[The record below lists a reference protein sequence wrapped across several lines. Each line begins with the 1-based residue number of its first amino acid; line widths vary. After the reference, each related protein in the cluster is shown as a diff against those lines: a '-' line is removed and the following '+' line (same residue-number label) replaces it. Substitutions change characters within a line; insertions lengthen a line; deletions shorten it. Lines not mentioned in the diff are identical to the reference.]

1 MSHAVRHRR
10 LTGARL
16 LLVLAA
22 FALVAAACGDDD
34 DDVASSPTTTSATAT
49 TAAGAASTTTAAPA
63 SSGGDYGGAGPT
75 TTAAGAAGTTVAVE
89 VSDSSLGQI
98 LTVDGKTVYAF
109 TPDTAGVSTCYDAC
123 ADNWPA
129 LTGEA
134 TAGEGLDA
142 SLFAT
147 APRTDGTTQVT
158 VDGHPLYYF
167 AADAAPGDTNGQGV
181 GDKWYVVGADGA
193 LIKG

>member
-1 MSHAVRHRR
+1 MSYAARHRR
-10 LTGARL
+10 PAGVRL
-16 LLVLAA
+16 LLALAA

-34 DDVASSPTTTSATAT
+34 TDVASSPTTTAATAT
-49 TAAGAASTTTAAPA
+49 TAAEATTTTAAPA

-75 TTAAGAAGTTVAVE
+75 TTAASGTAAPAVE
-89 VSDSSLGQI
+89 LAETSLGSV
-98 LTVDGKTVYAF
+98 LTADGMTLYGF
-109 TPDTAGVSTCYDAC
+109 TPDTEGVSTCYDAC

-129 LTGEA
+129 LTGEPTVGA
-134 TAGEGLDA
+134 GLDA
-142 SLFAT
+142 ALFGT

-158 VDGHPLYYF
+158 IDGHPLYFF

-193 LIKG
+193 LIMG